1 MTPVYKKS
9 VKSVIIP
16 DIYAVMTGMEDRMI
30 RKYWLFM
37 GNRVYVYM
45 CIHTYN
51 KHTHAHTHIHIPS
64 YICVWECGRERERE
78 GEGEWRESE
87 CLYFHS

>member
-16 DIYAVMTGMEDRMI
+16 DIYAVMTGMVDRMI

-37 GNRVYVYM
+37 GNRVYVY
-45 CIHTYN
+45 IYVYTY
-51 KHTHAHTHIHIPS
+51 I
-64 YICVWECGRERERE
+64 
-78 GEGEWRESE
+78 
-87 CLYFHS
+87 